1 MMKLFGLTGGVGMGK
16 TAAERLL
23 RERGVPVV
31 DTDLLARQVVEP
43 GQPALDEI
51 QRVFGPEVID
61 TDGQLRREELARLVF
76 ADLGARQQLEAITHP
91 RIRGLWQAQVEAWRA
106 KARPAAV
113 VAIPLLFETKAETEF
128 DSVICVGCT
137 PQTQQRRLQERGWTT
152 EQVRQRIAAQWPVEK
167 KMALADHVL
176 WNEGGLEV
184 LATQLERIL
193 DLDPPR
199 KAPRV

>member
-1 MMKLFGLTGGVGMGK
+1 MKCF
-16 TAAERLL
+16 
-23 RERGVPVV
+23 P
-31 DTDLLARQVVEP
+31 
-43 GQPALDEI
+43 
-51 QRVFGPEVID
+51 
-61 TDGQLRREELARLVF
+61 
-76 ADLGARQQLEAITHP
+76 
-91 RIRGLWQAQVEAWRA
+91 
-106 KARPAAV
+106 
-113 VAIPLLFETKAETEF
+113 
-128 DSVICVGCT
+128 T